1 MEKEKDNSIV
11 LCRGI
16 DCAPKVIAYTYA
28 KNLMERG
35 ISGQPLYWKLMKK
48 HYVCGYVTSY
58 GFFNF
63 NRKDLRLE
71 PGVEPL
77 WRPKEVP
84 EDIWSKAVECFT
96 PLELEENLLRHLLPL
111 LGDIKELISREKLL
125 DLTERLFVEKD
136 IYGWLVRRRGADV
149 YYFNEQGIYTKG
161 VIEDIQED
169 PATRKLR
176 HSPWY
181 DGRFNQTIWNKAASQ
196 FCEGDTLRSCIEV
209 FFQTELTSTPLNYT
223 YLDRLVT
230 RIEPAE
236 YERVPENN
244 DPNTFDRIRVQ
255 VNLSYT
261 LHQNAKELSQAV
273 RKYRKKIDGMVLSQ
287 IEHDRRFRRFS
298 VPVNILKLGAFTLY
312 GHTLEYIFEIKESG
326 DTSISEAEE

>member
-1 MEKEKDNSIV
+1 MEKGKDNSIV

-35 ISGQPLYWKLMKK
+35 IAGQPLYWKLLKK

-71 PGVEPL
+71 PGAEPL

-84 EDIWSKAVECFT
+84 EYIWCKAVECFT
-96 PLELEENLLRHLLPL
+96 PMELEENLLRYLLPL
-111 LGDIKELISREKLL
+111 LGNINELISHEKLL
-125 DLTERLFVEKD
+125 NLTERLFVELD
-136 IYGWLVRRRGADV
+136 ICGWLVRRRGADV
-149 YYFNEQGIYTKG
+149 YYFNEQRIYTKG

-176 HSPWY
+176 RSPWY
-181 DGRFNQTIWNKAASQ
+181 DVRFNQTIWNKAASQ
-196 FCEGDTLRSCIEV
+196 FNEGDTLRSCIER

-236 YERVPENN
+236 YERAPENIA
-244 DPNTFDRIRVQ
+244 PNTFDRIRVQ

-261 LHQNAKELSQAV
+261 LHQTTKELSQAV
-273 RKYRKKIDGMVLSQ
+273 RKHRKKIDAMVLSQ
-287 IEHDRRFRRFS
+287 IEHDRRFRRFG
-298 VPVNILKLGAFTLY
+298 VPMNILKLGALTLY

-326 DTSISEAEE
+326 ETSISEAKE